1 MTSSETFHQPVLL
14 NKAIALLNVQPGSAY
29 IDATVGN
36 GGHTIEILKQG
47 GVVYGIDQDPHNL
60 DITQQRLSQLGLLTG
75 FHPIHNNFSKLDQI
89 VSDIPS
95 RISGVIFDLGLS
107 INQQKSQN
115 RGFSF
120 SDQTSLDMRLDPTQP
135 GLTAE
140 EIINTYSFEQLYP
153 IFTKY
158 AQEKLSRPL
167 IYQIINA
174 RQKKP
179 LTTATQLSDVIH
191 QYFDKHHFKT
201 KNDPATKIFM
211 ALRIVVNQEFDNL
224 KTALDHTLSLFTTN
238 TLVSVITFHSGED
251 RIVKQFIRNHQSEVQ
266 NLTPKG
272 IRPDATEILQNPLS
286 RSATL
291 RSYKII

>member
-1 MTSSETFHQPVLL
+1 
-14 NKAIALLNVQPGSAY
+14 
-29 IDATVGN
+29 
-36 GGHTIEILKQG
+36 
-47 GVVYGIDQDPHNL
+47 
-60 DITQQRLSQLGLLTG
+60 
-75 FHPIHNNFSKLDQI
+75 
-89 VSDIPS
+89 
-95 RISGVIFDLGLS
+95 
-107 INQQKSQN
+107 
-115 RGFSF
+115 
-120 SDQTSLDMRLDPTQP
+120 MRLDPTQP

-191 QYFDKHHFKT
+191 QYFAKHHFKT

-224 KTALDHTLSLFTTN
+224 KTALDHTLSLFTAN

-272 IRPDATEILQNPLS
+272 IKPDAVEILQNPLS